1 MSSAPWRTPMTI
13 LTCGMAILLISFGLR
28 QNLGLY
34 MGVVST
40 DLGWDRQVFAF
51 ALAFQSLVWGVS
63 TPFFGWVADRYGPAK
78 VIAAGGM
85 LYAAGL
91 FVMSQ
96 ASAPIDAT
104 LGIGVLTGLGMS
116 MTGFPIVLS
125 VVSRIAGPKRRTV
138 YLGIASAGGSSGQ
151 LILVPVGQTFL
162 SAYGWTTSL
171 VIIAVMV
178 ALVVPLSAALAGGN
192 RLGVDEP
199 SNQRIGEALGEAG
212 RHVGYKLLIAGYFV
226 CGFQTMFIGAHLPA
240 YLGDLGQPPWLA
252 ATGIALIGGFNII
265 GCIVWGNLGARY
277 SMKKLLS
284 VIYLARAVCMAVFM
298 LAPIGPVSVILFT
311 SVMGLLWLATVP
323 LTTGIVARIFGAQ
336 FLATLVGLTFLGH
349 QIGSFLGIWLGGIV
363 YDAMGNYD
371 PIFWGGVALGVV
383 AAGLHMPIDDRP
395 LPRTG
400 GAAAALPAHG

>member
-1 MSSAPWRTPMTI
+1 MVVLS
-13 LTCGMAILLISFGLR
+13 CGTLILLISFGLR

-63 TPFFGWVADRYGPAK
+63 TPFFGWIADRFGPAR
-78 VIAAGGM
+78 VIAAGGL
-85 LYAAGL
+85 LYACGL
-91 FVMSQ
+91 FVMSR
-96 ASAPIDAT
+96 AGAPLDAT
-104 LGIGVLTGLGMS
+104 IGIGVLTGFGMS

-125 VVSRIAGPKRRTV
+125 VVSRMADPERRSIF
-138 YLGIASAGGSSGQ
+138 LGIASAGGSSGQ
-151 LILVPVGQTFL
+151 LILVPVGQWL
-162 SAYGWTTSL
+162 ISDYGWTVSL
-171 VIIAVMV
+171 AIIAVAV

-192 RLGVDEP
+192 RFGAAES

-212 RHVGYKLLIAGYFV
+212 RHFGYKLLIAGYFV

-240 YLGDLGQPPWLA
+240 YLADLGQPPWLA

-277 SMKKLLS
+277 SMKYLLAI
-284 VIYLARAVCMAVFM
+284 IYLARAVFMAVFM
-298 LAPIGPVSVILFT
+298 LVPIGPVSVIVFA
-311 SVMGLLWLATVP
+311 SAMGLLWLATVP
-323 LTTGIVARIFGAQ
+323 LTTGIVARIFGTK

-349 QIGSFLGIWLGGIV
+349 QVGSFLGIWLGGIV

-371 PIFWGGVALGVV
+371 AIFWGGVVLGVI
-383 AAGLHMPIDDRP
+383 ATGLHMPIDDRP
-395 LPRTG
+395 LRRPVVQ
-400 GAAAALPAHG
+400 PAFG